1 MFTIETILN
10 VWFTIELALRFLTC
24 SAKFDF
30 IKNWLNIID
39 VVAILPY
46 YFMLSAS
53 SAALGAELPGLIRIT
68 DVFRRNNKLWLNPQN
83 LSTDTHRTSGE
94 IVKLFQVFCSNSSD
108 DTQLFIAK
116 KRKYVFQIIANSGNN
131 SLPLNANVD
140 SISNNSTVTGA
151 MLCSYDF
158 FL

>member
-53 SAALGAELPGLIRIT
+53 SAALGKKSRISYGS
-68 DVFRRNNKLWLNPQN
+68 DEFFYRRNYKLWIDFENI
-83 LSTDTHRTSGE
+83 STDANCSSGKT
-94 IVKLFQVFCSNSSD
+94 I
-108 DTQLFIAK
+108 QLFK
-116 KRKYVFQIIANSGNN
+116 V
-131 SLPLNANVD
+131 
-140 SISNNSTVTGA
+140 
-151 MLCSYDF
+151 
-158 FL
+158 